1 MDEFDE
7 IEEFDEKKIIELIN
21 NIDKDPDPLHN
32 DITPAVLELAKM
44 GGEVL
49 PYIEGLLASP
59 NEMTRLHAQKTLEY
73 GVLYYLGWIPGRAD
87 NDPQIEV
94 AFKELWK
101 EKGDYQYD
109 APEEKRKAS
118 IESWMN
124 WYEKDPLELTPD
136 QMEKIMD
143 NIVDPDIVV
152 EYLFVEKA
160 EKQIKPINDD
170 QGYLYAFINIFLGG
184 RFSNDD
190 VTTIRNQIL
199 NELNYCV
206 KTYDSFQSNKVDF
219 NDYKFGLVDN
229 DKNITIFE
237 EFDEE
242 FYEALKA
249 SLRNLAIVGKNFDLE
264 KFKNHDLFSEWFEK
278 YSNRS

>member
-1 MDEFDE
+1 MD
-7 IEEFDEKKIIELIN
+7 EFDEKKIIELIN

-44 GGEVL
+44 GGEVFL
-49 PYIEGLLASP
+49 YIKDLLSSS
-59 NEMTRLHAQKTLEY
+59 NEMTRLHAQKTHEY

-94 AFKELWK
+94 SFKQLWK
-101 EKGDYQYD
+101 DNGDYQYD
-109 APEEKRKAS
+109 ASEEKRDAS

-124 WYEKDPLELTPD
+124 WYNTDPLELTPE
-136 QMEKIMD
+136 QKEKIIA
-143 NIVDPDIVV
+143 NIVEPDITV

-160 EKQIKPINDD
+160 ERQIKPINDD
-170 QGYLYAFINIFLGG
+170 QGYLYAFINIFVSGN
-184 RFSNDD
+184 FSNDN
-190 VTTIRNQIL
+190 VTTFKNQIL
-199 NELNYCV
+199 DELNYCV
-206 KTYDSFQSNKVDF
+206 KTYDYLKSEKVDF
-219 NDYKFGLVDN
+219 KDYKFGLVDN
-229 DKNITIFE
+229 DKNITEFE
-237 EFDEE
+237 VFDEE

-264 KFKNHDLFSEWFEK
+264 KFKNYEIFTKWFEK